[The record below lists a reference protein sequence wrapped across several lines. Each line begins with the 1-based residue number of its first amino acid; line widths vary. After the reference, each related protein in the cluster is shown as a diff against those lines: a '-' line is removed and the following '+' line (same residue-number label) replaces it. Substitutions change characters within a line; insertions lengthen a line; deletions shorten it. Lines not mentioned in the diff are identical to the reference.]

1 MFQPAPGNAYI
12 APSVSVDGVP
22 LKPVKEFCYLGS
34 MLSDDALIDKKVENR
49 ISRASTS
56 FGRLYSRVWNQ
67 KGLRLQTK
75 LKVYKAV
82 VLTNLLYGCETWTCY
97 WRHIKALDRL
107 HMRHLRILLKMK

>member
-1 MFQPAPGNAYI
+1 
-12 APSVSVDGVP
+12 
-22 LKPVKEFCYLGS
+22 
-34 MLSDDALIDKKVENR
+34 MLANDALIGKEVENR

-75 LKVYKAV
+75 LKVYKAI

-97 WRHIKALDRL
+97 RRHIKALDRF
-107 HMRHLRILLKMK
+107 HMRHLRILLKIKWQDRITNA